1 MKGGEDD
8 CKWKVVGT
16 AQTSKIAGTK
26 KESHF
31 VPCTTDRRCAAK
43 SSSPEMQ
50 ALTQTTFMNDFA

>member
-8 CKWKVVGT
+8 CKQKVVGI

-31 VPCTTDRRCAAK
+31 VQCTTGRRCAAK
-43 SSSPEMQ
+43 SSSLETQ
-50 ALTQTTFMNDFA
+50 A

>member
-26 KESHF
+26 KESRF
-31 VPCTTDRRCAAK
+31 VPCTMDRRFVAK
-43 SSSPEMQ
+43 NSSLETP
-50 ALTQTTFMNDFA
+50 A